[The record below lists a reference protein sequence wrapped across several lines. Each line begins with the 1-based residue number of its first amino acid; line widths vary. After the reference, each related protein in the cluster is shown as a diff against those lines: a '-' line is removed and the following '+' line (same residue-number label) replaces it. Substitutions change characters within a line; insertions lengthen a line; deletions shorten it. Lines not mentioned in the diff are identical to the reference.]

1 MTIGFRRRFFV
12 GRDAVEQTI
21 YWVAAIAGCT
31 LVGIQVVL
39 QVFGLFDADADVDGA
54 HADVDAGHVDVDAG
68 HVDMDASHADVAH
81 AADGHVHEVT
91 GHGNLF
97 VGILS
102 FKALCA
108 FAGIFGL
115 VGLILMDRGI
125 STGGRVAA
133 SAGAGFIGM
142 LGVGWM
148 MRGLSRLQ
156 SAGNIDIRNA
166 VGCRGTVYIPIP
178 GAKGGQGKVT
188 VNVQGR
194 SMEFGA
200 VTDGEALATGTPVTV
215 LAVEGETLKVVPDQ
229 EGGVA

>member
-1 MTIGFRRRFFV
+1 MTIGFRRPFFV

-21 YWVAAIAGCT
+21 YWVCAILGCT

-39 QVFGLFDADADVDGA
+39 QVFGLFDTDVDVDGA
-54 HADVDAGHVDVDAG
+54 HADVDVGHADVDAG
-68 HVDMDASHADVAH
+68 HATDSHIHDVQ
-81 AADGHVHEVT
+81 
-91 GHGNLF
+91 GHGNVLF
-97 VGILS
+97 GVLS
-102 FKALCA
+102 FKALSA

-115 VGLILMDRGI
+115 VGLILIDREVG
-125 STGGRVAA
+125 TGGRVAA
-133 SAGAGFIGM
+133 SAGAGFVGM

-156 SAGNIDIRNA
+156 SSGNIDIRNA
-166 VGCRGTVYIPIP
+166 VGCRGTVYLPIP
-178 GAKGGQGKVT
+178 GAKAGQGKVT

-200 VTDGEALATGTPVTV
+200 VTDGEALATGAQVTV
-215 LAVEGETLKVVPDQ
+215 LAVEGEMLRVVSDQ